1 VGCCQQTVVNGV
13 AKFPEYFTDTST
25 ILITSHNN
33 LQEKANFNPFSFFKP
48 FNMVVWLATIVTI
61 VFTALMYRMIEQ
73 VYGNSTDEIPVIHI
87 FEQVWQQWDM

>member
-1 VGCCQQTVVNGV
+1 
-13 AKFPEYFTDTST
+13 
-25 ILITSHNN
+25 
-33 LQEKANFNPFSFFKP
+33 
-48 FNMVVWLATIVTI
+48 MVVWLATIVTI